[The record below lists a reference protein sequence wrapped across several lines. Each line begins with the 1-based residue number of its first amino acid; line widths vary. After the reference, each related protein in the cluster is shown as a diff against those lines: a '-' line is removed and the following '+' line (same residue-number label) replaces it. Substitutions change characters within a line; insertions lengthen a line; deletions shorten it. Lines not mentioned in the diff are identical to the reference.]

1 MSSSGPRTSVPP
13 SERSWR
19 DRRLDRDHSL
29 GLRLTLASAAAFLLL
44 VPFALLAV
52 LVVGAWS
59 PLHGLDAAVT
69 DALHRFAADHPVWV
83 RAMKAWTHL
92 ASPGPLR
99 VAALVVVVWS
109 WRRGA
114 RRLALWV
121 VTTMAVGGALGA
133 LLKLL
138 VGRDRPELLDPV
150 ARAAGFSFP
159 SGHALNAT
167 LAAGVLLLVFL
178 PFTRGR
184 PVARVLL
191 WTAAVLLVGVTGLS
205 RVALGVH
212 WASDVLGGCLL
223 GVAVVAA
230 TTAALR
236 TWREQAGLPAARA
249 TVDGVS
255 PEVADRPGPY
265 A

>member
-13 SERSWR
+13 SDRSWR
-19 DRRLDRDHSL
+19 YRRLDRDHSL

-59 PLHGLDAAVT
+59 PLHDLDAAVT

-99 VAALVVVVWS
+99 VAALVVVVWLWS
-109 WRRGA
+109 RRA

-121 VTTMAVGGALGA
+121 VTTMVVGGALGA

-178 PFTRGR
+178 PFTRDR

-212 WASDVLGGCLL
+212 WVSDVLGGCLL

-230 TTAALR
+230 TAAAFR
-236 TWREQAGLPAARA
+236 TWREQAGLPATRA
-249 TVDGVS
+249 TVDGVA
-255 PEVADRPGPY
+255 PELADPPDPH

>member
-59 PLHGLDAAVT
+59 PLHDLDAAVT

-138 VGRDRPELLDPV
+138 VGRERPELLDPV

-212 WASDVLGGCLL
+212 WASDVFGGCLL
-223 GVAVVAA
+223 GVAVAAA

-236 TWREQAGLPAARA
+236 TWREQAGLPATRA